1 MRSFSQSTSFELS
14 DTRSGVIMRAFTSRM
29 TRMHQQ
35 TKVLAPDA
43 DDNPLLDEWGGPFGV
58 PDFGRIKPDHF
69 RPAFAR
75 AFAAHAAEVASI
87 GGNAAA
93 PTFANTIAAL
103 EASGQALTRTVNVF
117 NLLAGAHTNDAIL
130 AIERELAPLKAKH
143 WDMIL
148 MNEAL
153 FRRIDGLYRMRE
165 RLALS
170 AEQQRVLERYHA
182 KFTRAGA
189 ALDAA
194 AKARLADINER
205 LATLATTFSQ
215 NVLADEQGYALVL
228 DGDDDL
234 AGLPDFVRAAARA
247 AAEERGLAGKH
258 AITISRS
265 SVEPFLQF
273 SARRDLREKIFRA
286 WTARGD
292 GGGATDNKAIIAE
305 MVALRTERA
314 RLLGYPS
321 FAHYRLDDT
330 MAKTPQAVRALLDR
344 VWAPGRRRAMA
355 DRDALQALVQAEEK
369 NFALAPWD
377 WRYYAEKLRKA
388 RYDIDEAT
396 IKPYLQLERI
406 IEAAFY
412 TANRLFGLTFESR
425 ADVPVWHE
433 DVRVWEVRDA
443 AGRHRGLFFG
453 DYFARTSK
461 HSGAWMTK
469 LRDQEKL
476 RGDIHPLVVNVMNF
490 SKSDQDE
497 STLLSFGDA
506 KTLFHEFGHALHGLL
521 SDVTYPIIA
530 GTSVLK
536 DWSELPSQLFEHWL
550 QRPEILRR
558 FARHYRTGEPIPED
572 ELRRLLAARTF
583 NQGQATVEYVAS
595 ALIDL
600 DIHFQPVA
608 GEAFDIGSFERAAL
622 TRIGMPDEIVM
633 RHRPTHFQHLFAGDG
648 YAAAYYSYLWSEVLD
663 ADAFAAFEEG
673 GDIFDA
679 GVAKKLHDHVYAAGG
694 SRDPAELYTAFRG
707 RLPTPDGL
715 LKRRGLSED
724 TA

>member
-1 MRSFSQSTSFELS
+1 MFSQSASFQLS

-355 DRDALQALVQAEEK
+355 DRDALQALVQAEGK

-433 DVRVWEVRDA
+433 DVRVLEVRDA

-490 SKSDQDE
+490 SKADQDE

>member
-1 MRSFSQSTSFELS
+1 
-14 DTRSGVIMRAFTSRM
+14 
-29 TRMHQQ
+29 
-35 TKVLAPDA
+35 
-43 DDNPLLDEWGGPFGV
+43 
-58 PDFGRIKPDHF
+58 
-69 RPAFAR
+69 
-75 AFAAHAAEVASI
+75 
-87 GGNAAA
+87 
-93 PTFANTIAAL
+93 
-103 EASGQALTRTVNVF
+103 
-117 NLLAGAHTNDAIL
+117 
-130 AIERELAPLKAKH
+130 
-143 WDMIL
+143 
-148 MNEAL
+148 
-153 FRRIDGLYRMRE
+153 
-165 RLALS
+165 
-170 AEQQRVLERYHA
+170 VLERYHT

-205 LATLATTFSQ
+205 LATLATTFTQ

-228 DGDDDL
+228 DGEDDL

-247 AAEERGLAGKH
+247 AAEERDLAGKH
-258 AITISRS
+258 AITTSRS

-305 MVALRTERA
+305 MVALRAERA

-330 MAKTPQAVRALLDR
+330 MAKTPQAVRDLLDR
-344 VWAPGRRRAMA
+344 VWAPGRRRAVA
-355 DRDALQALVQAEEK
+355 DRDDLQALVQAEGK

-377 WRYYAEKLRKA
+377 WRYYAERLRKA
-388 RYDIDEAT
+388 RCDIDEAT
-396 IKPYLQLERI
+396 IKPYLQLEQI

-412 TANRLFGLTFESR
+412 TANRLFGLTFER
-425 ADVPVWHE
+425 RDGVPVWHD

-497 STLLSFGDA
+497 PTLLSFDDA

-536 DWSELPSQLFEHWL
+536 DWSELPSQLFEQWL

-572 ELRRLLAARTF
+572 QLRRLLAARTF

-600 DIHFQPVA
+600 EIHFQPVA
-608 GEAFDIGSFERAAL
+608 GEAFDIDNFERAAL
-622 TRIGMPDEIVM
+622 ARIGMPDEIVM

-694 SRDPAELYTAFRG
+694 SRDPAELYTAFRR
-707 RLPTPDGL
+707 RLPTADGL